1 MSKKKISRRDFM
13 LLSSAAIL
21 NRWENRNILHEN
33 KIERIT
39 EADTYVKVLGTA
51 QDGGLPQTGCYC
63 AHCLKAR
70 KNKDFRRFVSSV
82 AVVNKKRNQIYLID
96 ATPDIREQID
106 MLFLPDEFQKRGKR
120 NPIDALLLTH
130 GHTGHYSGLV
140 HLGREAAGVK
150 GLSVYCTHSMGGFL
164 DKNGPWSLMV
174 QLENINLKCF
184 EVNKII
190 KLDEEISFK
199 AIPVPHRAEFT
210 DTVAFEIIGP
220 QKKLL
225 YLPDIDRWEPI
236 EQEIRELLSKVDYA
250 LLDGTF
256 FSADELPGRNM
267 SQVPHP
273 LIPHSIELFKD
284 TVSKKKCSIFFIHL
298 NHTNKLLSDNKA
310 RDLIRKQ
317 GFEIA
322 EESTELTI

>member
-1 MSKKKISRRDFM
+1 MSKNKISRRDFM
-13 LLSSAAIL
+13 LLSSAAVL
-21 NRWENRNILHEN
+21 NRWENNNIFQEN
-33 KIERIT
+33 KKIRLTKTSVFI
-39 EADTYVKVLGTA
+39 KVLGTA
-51 QDGGLPQTGCYC
+51 QDGGLPQAGCYC

-82 AVVNKKRNQIYLID
+82 AVINKKRNQIYLID

-106 MLFLPDEFQKRGKR
+106 LLFLPHEFQKRGKR

-184 EVNKII
+184 EVNKTI
-190 KLDEEISFK
+190 KLDEEISFR

-220 QKKLL
+220 QKRLL
-225 YLPDIDRWEPI
+225 YLPDIDRWELV

-250 LLDGTF
+250 MLDGTF

-284 TVSKKKCSIFFIHL
+284 IASKKKGSIFFIHL
-298 NHTNKLLSDNKA
+298 NHTNKLLSDDKA
-310 RDLIRKQ
+310 RGLIRQQ

-322 EESTELTI
+322 DERMELII